1 MLRGY
6 TLIISAASC
15 WALIGIFSFV
25 AYGQGIQ
32 PMEVAFWRAV
42 LSWVF
47 FAVQAVMRKET
58 QLVKKDIPL
67 LVLFGF
73 FGISAF
79 YVSYLFAIKEGGA
92 AFASVLLYT
101 APAWV
106 VACSFFIFRE
116 KLTISKITA
125 VLMVVTGVLLIS
137 SAGGNSNS
145 PNALG
150 FVAVFSGLTAG
161 FCYSLYYT
169 MGKYFTSRYSS
180 ANLFFYVLPV
190 GALGILPFVEFG
202 DKSATAWLALLAVSF
217 ISTFIAN
224 YCYYQGLK
232 YLEAGRASI
241 VATIEPVVAAT
252 FAYLILG
259 EYFTSLGYVGAAM
272 IISAV
277 LLTIYRT

>member
-6 TLIISAASC
+6 TLIISASSC
-15 WALIGIFSFV
+15 WALIGVFSFI

-58 QLVKKDIPL
+58 QLVSKDIPL
-67 LVLFGF
+67 LVLFGL

-79 YVSYLFAIKEGGA
+79 YVSYLIAIKEGGA

-116 KLTISKITA
+116 KLTIIKITA
-125 VLMVVTGVLLIS
+125 VLMVVAGVLLIS
-137 SAGGNSNS
+137 RAGGNSNS
-145 PNALG
+145 STTLG
-150 FVAVFSGLTAG
+150 FVAVFSGLAAG

-180 ANLFFYVLPV
+180 ANLFFYVLPI
-190 GALGILPFVEFG
+190 GALGILPFVEFE
-202 DKSATAWLALLAVSF
+202 DKSVTAWFALLAVSLV
-217 ISTFIAN
+217 STFIAN
-224 YCYYQGLK
+224 YCYYEGLK

-277 LLTIYRT
+277 LLTIFRS